1 MNQIQ
6 FNKINGVLGI
16 LILMA
21 IYIIFNTQGI
31 KTDVRGY
38 KKSIEAIQKK
48 IDSTKDV
55 NTNISRKID
64 SVNQKVV
71 TINKQIY
78 NIDKSITTVKQRTNE
93 KINSINKLSNPELE
107 HFFTNRYDK
116 TLKDE

>member
-16 LILMA
+16 LMLMA

-38 KKSIEAIQKK
+38 KKSIETIQQK
-48 IDSTKDV
+48 IDSTKNV

-64 SVNQKVV
+64 SVNEKVI
-71 TINKQIY
+71 TINKEIHK
-78 NIDKSITTVKQRTNE
+78 IDKSITRVKQRTNE

-107 HFFTNRYDK
+107 YFFHKPLRQNP
-116 TLKDE
+116 